1 MNRQLRRR
9 SVNCAALVLLL
20 ATGSAA
26 AAGNAPAWLLTGGQR
41 LPDSDLP
48 AQAARGS
55 GIASGLN
62 PAALGA
68 PGLLVPLADGRVLRA
83 TRQRVANDT
92 TRERQS
98 WIGTFPDQ
106 PGSLAVLSTAR
117 GVTTGFITYGAQTF
131 EVMPTRGGR
140 HMIYEVDLSKL
151 PDGEPVMFAA
161 DAGGT
166 TVSSTSTMAADGDF
180 VHDLLVVY
188 TPASRTR
195 YGQAALESMI
205 VSAVAA
211 ANQAYLNSGVNITL
225 NLVGLQEIDY
235 TEGTNLS
242 ESLSYLQGK
251 SDGRMDSVHAL
262 RDMLGADVVSLV
274 SEDVGCGIA
283 YIMNPESSS
292 FASSAFNAVYSGCL
306 SQHSLAH
313 EIGHNQG
320 NMHDRESS
328 SNGGAFP
335 YSYGLRRC
343 VDDGTGFRTVMSY
356 GCVGASR
363 VTQFSN
369 PSVTYNGWPTGISYE
384 ADPAN
389 SADNARS
396 MNQTAD
402 TVAAFRGAS
411 SSAPLA
417 PSSLSA
423 NALSADSARLA
434 WADNSTDEAGFKLER
449 SGNGVDFAEI
459 ATLGAGSVSFTD
471 NGLTARVT
479 YWYRVRAF
487 NSAGR
492 SNYSATVAVTM
503 PDVAPAPP
511 AEVKAL
517 DNSDGSATVSWTD
530 ASGNETGFEARRE
543 TWDAKRGVWKN
554 ATTVGTVPAGVTTL
568 VDVTG
573 SGTFRYGVRAIAA
586 GTTSSYGGPAQVSV
600 TGGAKSGAKGR
611 TR

>member
-1 MNRQLRRR
+1 
-9 SVNCAALVLLL
+9 
-20 ATGSAA
+20 
-26 AAGNAPAWLLTGGQR
+26 
-41 LPDSDLP
+41 
-48 AQAARGS
+48 
-55 GIASGLN
+55 
-62 PAALGA
+62 
-68 PGLLVPLADGRVLRA
+68 
-83 TRQRVANDT
+83 
-92 TRERQS
+92 
-98 WIGTFPDQ
+98 
-106 PGSLAVLSTAR
+106 
-117 GVTTGFITYGAQTF
+117 
-131 EVMPTRGGR
+131 
-140 HMIYEVDLSKL
+140 MIYEVDLSKL

-487 NSAGR
+487 NSAGQ